1 MSPSSRVPSG
11 RPSSGPGQ
19 PDRFW
24 RVAVV
29 EDHLLQ
35 RQRTIEVL
43 DREAGLSVVRAE
55 STLPALVRWLSTAGP
70 RLRPHLLVL
79 DLAVDREPDA
89 DPEVVRRLVDSGMR
103 VLVLSAMTSPQ
114 LVRAMLLAGVG
125 GVVGKRDAESDLVAA
140 AWSVLQRASW
150 VTPELAAVMA
160 GDAERPVLSL
170 QEERALVLY
179 ASGLTLE
186 ETARSM
192 GVRPD
197 TAKKYLGR
205 VKAKYAAV
213 GRPARTKVELNREA
227 VRDSLL
233 DPRRPPGS

>member
-1 MSPSSRVPSG
+1 MSTSRPVPS
-11 RPSSGPGQ
+11 
-19 PDRFW
+19 DRYW

-35 RQRTIEVL
+35 RQRTVEVL
-43 DREAGLSVVRAE
+43 DREAGLTVVRAE
-55 STLPALVRWLSTAGP
+55 PTLPGLERWLSVTGP

-79 DLAVDREPDA
+79 DLTVDREPDA
-89 DPEVVRRLVDSGMR
+89 DPQAVRRLVDSGMR

-114 LVRAMLLAGVG
+114 LVRSMLVAGVG
-125 GVVGKRDAESDLVAA
+125 GVVGKRDSEADLVAA
-140 AWSVLQRASW
+140 TWSVLRRSSW

-160 GDAERPVLSL
+160 GDADRPVLSV

-213 GRPARTKVELNREA
+213 GRPVRTKVELNREA